1 MSNELV
7 FTNME
12 LAYVSVN
19 KWTDW
24 TFVTLYDRS
33 GLSSVMET
41 TCGQDVTREL
51 SQLMDLLKEKPL
63 SEDKNVI
70 EISGLT
76 ASQIQIDLP
85 MASAISAFSSAVTDI
100 QAQYQNNSLTESL
113 GGKQTRK
120 IPLYA
125 NINRAL
131 LGGTRTPKEFA
142 RIANQAVKDGFNM
155 VKCAPFDEVNPSI
168 PLDNVFDASQ
178 SGLERVSLIRETV
191 GPDVTILVDCHSRFD
206 VQSAPQIAYELKA
219 LDVSWFEEPVEP
231 TKVPHQLADIASSV
245 SIPIAGGESGFGEQ
259 FFGDLVNLYNVDIA
273 MPDIKY
279 CGGIQEAVRAAEQVA
294 RFGGNTSLH
303 GPTGPISILAGAHVT
318 ASMKSALNLEFGVYE
333 CPWRADLLNLPEQVE
348 GGHLWFPGGIGLG
361 AELNQKVVD
370 RYGSSWAY

>member
-1 MSNELV
+1 
-7 FTNME
+7 ME

-63 SEDKNVI
+63 SEDKNVH

-76 ASQIQIDLP
+76 ASQVQIDLP

-131 LGGTRTPKEFA
+131 LGGTRTPK
-142 RIANQAVKDGFNM
+142 N
-155 VKCAPFDEVNPSI
+155 S
-168 PLDNVFDASQ
+168 
-178 SGLERVSLIRETV
+178 
-191 GPDVTILVDCHSRFD
+191 
-206 VQSAPQIAYELKA
+206 
-219 LDVSWFEEPVEP
+219 
-231 TKVPHQLADIASSV
+231 
-245 SIPIAGGESGFGEQ
+245 
-259 FFGDLVNLYNVDIA
+259 
-273 MPDIKY
+273 
-279 CGGIQEAVRAAEQVA
+279 
-294 RFGGNTSLH
+294 
-303 GPTGPISILAGAHVT
+303 HV
-318 ASMKSALNLEFGVYE
+318 
-333 CPWRADLLNLPEQVE
+333 
-348 GGHLWFPGGIGLG
+348 
-361 AELNQKVVD
+361 
-370 RYGSSWAY
+370 